1 MKDQQRGW
9 CANKKTF
16 KRACNP
22 HVRISLHCT
31 LVLHVLRDCR
41 RGLMICHLD
50 VVFCSLR
57 ASQNFQNE
65 NDITW
70 LLNTLLYTEYDTEYF
85 TVQTTGSTV
94 SQYTK
99 IQQLIFLLFLF
110 PNHKNR
116 TQPQLLI
123 TTHHRQRLNNYS
135 NNNNYNYT
143 RWQKQSHHISSISTS
158 LLLEPDTTSSVGGVV
173 R

>member
-1 MKDQQRGW
+1 
-9 CANKKTF
+9 
-16 KRACNP
+16 
-22 HVRISLHCT
+22 
-31 LVLHVLRDCR
+31 
-41 RGLMICHLD
+41 MICHLD

-116 TQPQLLI
+116 TQPQLPI

-158 LLLEPDTTSSVGGVV
+158 LLLEPDTASLMLSVSLKTVGCLCKDSIMMHNNNNNKTTHHNTTTCHINTSL
-173 R
+173 